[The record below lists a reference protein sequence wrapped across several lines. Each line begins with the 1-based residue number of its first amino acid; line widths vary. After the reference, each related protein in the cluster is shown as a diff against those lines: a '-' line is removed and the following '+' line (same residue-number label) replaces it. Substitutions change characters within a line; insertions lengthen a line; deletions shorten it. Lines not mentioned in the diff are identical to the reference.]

1 MKFLCDQMLGTLA
14 KWLRILGFDTYF
26 ADEKVKDIEL
36 LNIAQDENRI
46 LISRDKELI
55 QRCKK
60 RQIDSIFLESKDLDE
75 QIKKTLKNINVNKNQ
90 ILTRCT
96 VCNSIL
102 EKVEK
107 KQVKGKVPEK
117 VFNFKD
123 EFWYCPNCDKFYWHG
138 SHFDKMKQKIRE
150 LNR

>member
-26 ADEKVKDIEL
+26 ANQVIKDIEL
-36 LNIAQDENRI
+36 LEIAKKEERI
-46 LISRDKELI
+46 LITRDKELV

-60 RQIDSIFLESKDLDE
+60 RQIKFISISSIDLDE
-75 QIKKTLKNINVNKNQ
+75 QLKTTLKNIKINQDQ

-102 EKVEK
+102 EEIDKEK
-107 KQVKGKVPEK
+107 VKGEVPEK
-117 VFNFKD
+117 VFQYK
-123 EFWYCPNCDKFYWHG
+123 EKFWFCKNCKKYYWHG
-138 SHFDKMKQKIRE
+138 SHFDKMISKIKDLKQ
-150 LNR
+150 

>member
-26 ADEKVKDIEL
+26 ANQVIKDIEL
-36 LNIAQDENRI
+36 LEIAKKEERI
-46 LISRDKELI
+46 LITRDKELV

-60 RQIDSIFLESKDLDE
+60 RQIKFISISSIDLDE
-75 QIKKTLKNINVNKNQ
+75 QLKTTLKNININEDQ

-102 EKVEK
+102 EEIDKEK
-107 KQVKGKVPEK
+107 VKGEVPEK
-117 VFNFKD
+117 VFQYK
-123 EFWYCPNCDKFYWHG
+123 EKFWFCKNCKKYYWHG
-138 SHFDKMKQKIRE
+138 SHFDKMISKIKDLKQ
-150 LNR
+150 